1 MTPIP
6 ANHFPWGAVPE
17 TAWPALR
24 VGVASLLHE
33 VGRPLARTARTVRSG
48 KLGMTGLRTL
58 LTSDFFGP
66 AGGDDV
72 VHSDSPSARFA
83 SLLQPLLQIWP
94 GLADEP
100 HLRGVMAQLQSLE
113 QLHAAVL
120 RHEEAATA
128 QAMGIALS
136 IERLLQECL
145 DELDAQRAQ
154 ASLRR

>member
-6 ANHFPWGAVPE
+6 ANTFAWGAVPDS
-17 TAWPALR
+17 AWPALR
-24 VGVASLLHE
+24 AGVAAMLHE

-48 KLGMTGLRTL
+48 KLGLAGFRTL
-58 LTSDFFGP
+58 LTSDLFGP
-66 AGGDDV
+66 AGRDGAV
-72 VHSDSPSARFA
+72 PSDSPSARFA
-83 SLLQPLLQIWP
+83 SLLQPLVQIWP

-120 RHEEAATA
+120 RHEEAAMA

-145 DELDAQRAQ
+145 DELDAERAR